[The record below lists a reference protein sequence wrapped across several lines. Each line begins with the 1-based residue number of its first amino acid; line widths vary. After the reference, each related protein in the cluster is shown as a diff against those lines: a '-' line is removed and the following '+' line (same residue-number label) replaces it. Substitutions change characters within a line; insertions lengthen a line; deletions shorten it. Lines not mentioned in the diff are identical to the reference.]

1 VGQVADPG
9 SPGGRIVVTV
19 NRHVDILEDE
29 LSHNRIDEA
38 EYQVGRIAQFAFE
51 RARGKVGTSNWQ
63 GASRVDA
70 YTAKELA
77 VMHNIENAERITRMI
92 EWWRRELGRID
103 ANILERVLGEGKS
116 YAEVAALQGKGG
128 DRGARYIANRF
139 RDALKALA
147 ELKSAKGLQATRRPA

>member
-1 VGQVADPG
+1 MADPG

-19 NRHVDILEDE
+19 NRHVDVLEDE

-147 ELKSAKGLQATRRPA
+147 ELKSAKGLQAMRRPA